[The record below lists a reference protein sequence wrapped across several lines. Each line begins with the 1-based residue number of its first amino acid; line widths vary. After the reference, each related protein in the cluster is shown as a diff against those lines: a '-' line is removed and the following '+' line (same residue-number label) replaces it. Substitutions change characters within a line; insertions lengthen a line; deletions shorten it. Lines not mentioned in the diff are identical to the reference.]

1 MNLLKIK
8 ISLLK
13 KISLIILLFFTCL
26 VAADR
31 FSHLEIFA
39 QALNLIKVNYSKPT
53 DFKRLISGAIKGMVK
68 ELDPHSQFL
77 HPEDLQD
84 LKESA
89 TGQFYG
95 LGIEVEKKDQFLIV
109 LSVLNNSPAEK
120 SGFKPGDKIFKI
132 GNTFTKNM
140 DNNEFRK
147 FFKKNKL
154 YNIQVLRNQENKVF
168 NLKIRPKTLKTKSI
182 KFQEIQD
189 NFFYLRIYYFSSKT
203 LFEINKARKNKSIKA
218 LLLDLR
224 ENPGGIFEQAVK
236 VADLFLDE
244 GVIASYKIRTDSKT
258 KSFQAHYS
266 DTLEN
271 FPIAVLINEF
281 SASSSEILAGALK
294 DHKRAVLIG
303 RKTFGKGSIQNIFP
317 LKNNYALKLTVGEY
331 KTPSGQLIHNNGIT
345 PHIVINKSTQKL
357 KKGAPI
363 LEDREIA
370 KAFEVLK
377 KTTRL

>member
-1 MNLLKIK
+1 MSFLKIK

-13 KISLIILLFFTCL
+13 KTSFIFILCFAFFAT
-26 VAADR
+26 ADR
-31 FSHLEIFA
+31 FSHLEIFS
-39 QALNLIKVNYSKPT
+39 QALNLIKVNYFKPIE
-53 DFKRLISGAIKGMVK
+53 FKELISGAIKGMLK

-77 HPEDLQD
+77 QPEDLQN

-109 LSVLNNSPAEK
+109 LSVLSHSPAERA
-120 SGFKPGDKIFKI
+120 GFQPGDKIFKI
-132 GNTFTKNM
+132 DNISTKNI
-140 DNNEFRK
+140 DDYEFRK
-147 FFKKNKL
+147 ILKKNKN

-168 NLKIRPKTLKTKSI
+168 NLKIRPSSLKIRTI

-189 NFFYLRIYYFSSKT
+189 SFFYLRIYYFSSNT
-203 LFEINKARKNKSIKA
+203 LFEIKKSIRNKKIKA
-218 LLLDLR
+218 LILDLR
-224 ENPGGIFEQAVK
+224 ENPGGVFDQAVK
-236 VADLFLDE
+236 IADLFLDE
-244 GVIASYKIRTDSKT
+244 GVIASYKIKTEPT

-271 FPIAVLINEF
+271 FPIVVLINEF

-294 DHKRAVLIG
+294 DHKRAKLIG

-331 KTPSGQLIHNNGIT
+331 KTPSGQLIHNKGIS
-345 PHIVINKSTQKL
+345 PDIIIEKKAQKL
-357 KKGAPI
+357 QKDSRLLDDQEVAQ
-363 LEDREIA
+363 
-370 KAFEVLK
+370 AFEVLNDI
-377 KTTRL
+377 TML

>member
-1 MNLLKIK
+1 ML
-8 ISLLK
+8 
-13 KISLIILLFFTCL
+13 
-26 VAADR
+26 R
-31 FSHLEIFA
+31 
-39 QALNLIKVNYSKPT
+39 
-53 DFKRLISGAIKGMVK
+53 

-109 LSVLNNSPAEK
+109 LSVLNNSPAK
-120 SGFKPGDKIFKI
+120 KAGFRPGDKIFKI
-132 GNTFTKNM
+132 DNQFTKNI
-140 DNNEFRK
+140 NGSEFRR
-147 FFKKNKL
+147 FFKKNKF
-154 YNIQVLRNQENKVF
+154 YNIQVLRSQENKAF
-168 NLKIRPKTLKTKSI
+168 NLKVRPRPLKTHST
-182 KFQEIQD
+182 KFQEIKD
-189 NFFYLRIYYFSSKT
+189 GFFYLRIYYFSSNT
-203 LFEINKARKNKSIKA
+203 LFEINKSVKKEKIQA
-218 LLLDLR
+218 LILDLR
-224 ENPGGIFEQAVK
+224 ENPGGIFDQAIK

-244 GVIASYKIRTDSKT
+244 GVIASYKIKT
-258 KSFQAHYS
+258 EKKAKSFKAHYS

-331 KTPSGQLIHNNGIT
+331 KTPAGHLIHNKGISPDIT
-345 PHIVINKSTQKL
+345 IKKSAQNL
-357 KKGAPI
+357 KKNSQL
-363 LEDREIA
+363 LEDQDIA

-377 KTTRL
+377 DITPL